1 MIGDRFEKQKQP
13 LFVNTNFSTRKQFPS
28 VASFGVFEGALF
40 CVRNRLH
47 LTSVHLTFL
56 QGSAPS
62 FPGPIKVQFNSHF
75 FLKSFPIVLALRT
88 CSNIGI
94 SSILPRKSW
103 MKSDLRLVHSRWLW
117 GSHPAPPAYFL
128 TCDKMVRPRLV
139 TSHSAHKWGWHTTL
153 SEGLCKWQRGPDI
166 TLTHVIHVCLSQVG
180 PYLNATDMTAYKQK
194 LIFPHFEDRSQHS
207 PD

>member
-1 MIGDRFEKQKQP
+1 MIGDWFEKQKQP
-13 LFVNTNFSTRKQFPS
+13 LFVNTNFSTRNQFPS

-62 FPGPIKVQFNSHF
+62 FPGPIKVHFNSHF

-94 SSILPRKSW
+94 SSTLPRES
-103 MKSDLRLVHSRWLW
+103 MNEVRPAFGHSLWLW
-117 GSHPAPPAYFL
+117 GSPPAPPAYFL

-139 TSHSAHKWGWHTTL
+139 SSHSAHKRGWHTTL
-153 SEGLCKWQRGPDI
+153 SEGLCKGQRGPDI
-166 TLTHVIHVCLSQVG
+166 TLTHVTHVCLSQVG
-180 PYLNATDMTAYKQK
+180 PYLNATDMIAYKQK
-194 LIFPHFEDRSQHS
+194 FIFPHFEDRRQHS